1 MNIQQDKY
9 ACYAYCESSVF
20 QNDFKADIHIYMCV
34 YVNTFNVIK
43 QKEVTIQDN

>member
-20 QNDFKADIHIYMCV
+20 QNDFKADTHIYV
-34 YVNTFNVIK
+34 YEYVNIFNVIK
-43 QKEVTIQDN
+43 QKEVNIQDN